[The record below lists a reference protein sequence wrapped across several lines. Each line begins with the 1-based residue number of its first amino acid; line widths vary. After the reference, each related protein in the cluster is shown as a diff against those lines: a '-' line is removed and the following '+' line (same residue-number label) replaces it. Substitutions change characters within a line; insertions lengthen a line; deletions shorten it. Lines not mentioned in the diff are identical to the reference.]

1 MIIGIAGLSHL
12 GLVTAVGLAEKGFQI
27 LAWDPNAINIEDL
40 KAGNTTISEPQLT
53 ELLSKNT
60 NNIKFVKSCSEL
72 KNAELIYIA
81 SDTPTDETNSSDLSL
96 VNKIIKAVINCLEKD
111 TVLAILSQVPPGFT
125 KSIDVPGC
133 RLFYQVETLVLGEA
147 VNRFLSPERFII
159 GCENPSKEIHPR
171 LAKVLK
177 KFNCP
182 VLTMSY
188 ESAEIAKISINSIL
202 TSQVSTTNMLS
213 ALCESIGADW
223 SEIVPALRL
232 DKRIGK
238 KAYLK
243 PGLGLAGGNLERD
256 LSVLDDLTAQYK
268 IENTQ
273 IKGWLKTSNIQKNWL
288 HRKFLS
294 LDLDKRQDP
303 KVAVLGLAYKEN
315 TNSIKNSSA
324 IHFLNQIRDYNV
336 YVHDPVVKLLNMSWL
351 KQVDNSTEALKN
363 ADVLILATP
372 WPEYKNLQ
380 LKTLHSLMK
389 RPIIIDPSSLFSTQN
404 PSKYGFK
411 WIRLGTTKHS
421 KSER

>member
-12 GLVTAVGLAEKGFQI
+12 GLVTAVGLAEKGFQV
-27 LAWDPNAINIEDL
+27 LAWDPNPINVEDL
-40 KAGNTTISEPQLT
+40 KSGNTTISEPQLT

-81 SDTPTDETNSSDLSL
+81 LDTPTDETNSSDLYL
-96 VNKIIKAVINCLEKD
+96 VDKIIKAVINCLRKD

-125 KSIDVPGC
+125 NSIDVPSC

-147 VNRFLSPERFII
+147 VNRFLRPERFII
-159 GCENPSKEIHPR
+159 GCANPSKEIHPR

-202 TSQVSTTNMLS
+202 TSQISTTNMLS

-223 SEIVPALRL
+223 SEIAPALRL

-256 LSVLDDLTAQYK
+256 VSVLDDLTTRYK

-315 TNSIKNSSA
+315 TSSIKNSSA

-351 KQVDNSTEALKN
+351 QQVDNSTEALKN

-372 WPEYKNLQ
+372 WPEYQNLK

-389 RPIIIDPSSLFSTQN
+389 RPIIIDPSSLLSTQN
-404 PSKYGFK
+404 PNKYGFK
-411 WIRLGTTKHS
+411 WICLGATKHS
-421 KSER
+421 KSEL